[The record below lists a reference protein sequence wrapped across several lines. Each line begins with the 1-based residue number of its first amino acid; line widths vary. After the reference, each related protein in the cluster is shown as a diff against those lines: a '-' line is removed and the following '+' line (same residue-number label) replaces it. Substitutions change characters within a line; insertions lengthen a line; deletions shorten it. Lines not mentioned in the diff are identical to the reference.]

1 MKSLLGFLG
10 FLILVFVLALVGG
23 GCESMAPVEVC
34 YEHPTYGK
42 VCVAVGGKRY
52 YDPKLTPEQRSEVDK
67 WIADSAG
74 K

>member
-1 MKSLLGFLG
+1 MTKLLA
-10 FLILVFVLALVGG
+10 ILVLAFGLA
-23 GCESMAPVEVC
+23 GCGSLPELEVC

-52 YDPKLTPEQRSEVDK
+52 YDPKLTPEQRAEVEK
-67 WIADSAG
+67 WIAENAG